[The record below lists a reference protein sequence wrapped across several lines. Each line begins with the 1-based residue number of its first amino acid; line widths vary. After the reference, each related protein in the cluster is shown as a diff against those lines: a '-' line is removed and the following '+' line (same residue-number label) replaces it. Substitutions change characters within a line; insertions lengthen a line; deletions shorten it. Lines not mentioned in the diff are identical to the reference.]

1 MDCVHGYCRHGKSI
15 DLQIFLA
22 QNLDVSG
29 RFRTFA
35 AGWFFDRKTHTGTI
49 VKNFA
54 EILTIV
60 RVQGG
65 GKPPPLTSPA
75 GARCVERK
83 LIDMAK
89 GSKKGACSAN
99 VQPAKM
105 NCLEHNRRNGQS
117 DKHVPSYVNPHLSDQ
132 NHTIFEDDMIKGRK
146 SIVPFVK
153 RAELLYTEKT
163 GQKCQKSFVPFREDV
178 LSLPGRGD
186 ITDEQ
191 IMNYLKEVESKY
203 HIKPIGAWYHKDEG
217 HVHSKYIEG
226 DENFELNY
234 HVHVLYSCQD
244 PETGQSIKLPRSF
257 YNLRQDF
264 LANATGMERGNPASE
279 TGISRR
285 SALQQRIHAQEA
297 RIDELERL
305 AKYREDL
312 HRRAVEA
319 YEAKLKEMEGKS
331 QKALDRMKADYESQI
346 EKLEKR
352 LERYDRRKEKEKK
365 AEKEQHHSSSIFTS
379 KSQKIINELEEK
391 NKDLRDELMDVRM
404 HSYGETSRKI
414 ANFWKEQCRALDPV
428 LTADKEAQLT
438 AAHQKSVEVR
448 RTDIAIPTVSTRP
461 VKEVAPKVKPV
472 KSEDYMKSEIEKKWA
487 EVIDFATQHATGKG
501 SRTGILW
508 LKDSFNEYLDMS
520 DSTPGYNMGGQPGSL
535 HNREVLAEKIRL
547 ELGNGIGG
555 RHVLDD
561 TQMAKLKESLS
572 SIVQDQGQGLKRS

>member
-1 MDCVHGYCRHGKSI
+1 
-15 DLQIFLA
+15 
-22 QNLDVSG
+22 
-29 RFRTFA
+29 
-35 AGWFFDRKTHTGTI
+35 
-49 VKNFA
+49 
-54 EILTIV
+54 
-60 RVQGG
+60 
-65 GKPPPLTSPA
+65 
-75 GARCVERK
+75 
-83 LIDMAK
+83 
-89 GSKKGACSAN
+89 
-99 VQPAKM
+99 M

-203 HIKPIGAWYHKDEG
+203 HIKAIGAWYHKDEG
-217 HVHSKYIEG
+217 HAHSKYIEG
-226 DENFELNY
+226 DENFDVNY
-234 HVHVLYSCQD
+234 HVQVLYYCQN
-244 PETGQSIKLPRSF
+244 PETGQSVKLPRSF

-264 LANATGMERGNPASE
+264 LSKATGLERGNPASE
-279 TGISRR
+279 TGRKRR
-285 SALQQRIHAQEA
+285 SAMQQRMDAMEDRLGKMEEEVEKKQQ

-331 QKALDRMKADYESQI
+331 QKALDRMKANYESQI

-352 LERYDRRKEKEKK
+352 LERYDRRKEKEKE
-365 AEKEQHHSSSIFTS
+365 AQKEQHHSSSIFTS
-379 KSQKIINELEEK
+379 KSQKIINELEDK

-438 AAHQKSVEVR
+438 AAHQKSVEAR
-448 RTDIAIPTVSTRP
+448 RTDIAIPAVSTRP
-461 VKEVAPKVKPV
+461 VKEVAPKVKPI
-472 KSEDYMKSEIEKKWA
+472 KSEDYMKSEIEKKWDELLQYA
-487 EVIDFATQHATGKG
+487 KEHATGEG
-501 SRTGILW
+501 YHRGYAW
-508 LKDSFNEYLDMS
+508 LKDAFNEYLDMS
-520 DSTPGYNMGGQPGSL
+520 DSTPGYGMGGQPGSM

-547 ELGNGIGG
+547 KLGHHIGG
-555 RHVLDD
+555 LGLIDD
-561 TQMAKLKESLS
+561 SQEAKLKESLS